1 MKNVRRQ
8 WQELRTSIERWL
20 DKFCSTMDVV
30 IEYSYVFFAISVVY
44 LVYECHRLQ
53 RNIHLQDA
61 ALVEL
66 DKSLTHLM
74 KIRAEMDKYQNTND
88 DNNNKKKKK
97 KKKIETEIENLYS
110 EKNVIK
116 KDEIV
121 PHRKD
126 QDIMIGKSIKTNID
140 MNSGVT
146 RKASH
151 NKKKNENNK
160 NINNDKHHN
169 DSCDDSLIPTYE
181 YIESFEVYFY
191 LVYTLP
197 PTTESF

>member
-8 WQELRTSIERWL
+8 WQEVRTTIERWL

-30 IEYSYVFFAISVVY
+30 IEYSYVFLVMSAVY
-44 LVYECHRLQ
+44 LVYECNRLQ

-61 ALVEL
+61 ALTEL
-66 DKSLTHLM
+66 DRSLNHLM
-74 KIRAEMDKYQNTND
+74 KMKAELEMDTYKK
-88 DNNNKKKKK
+88 NNNNNNNKKKK

-116 KDEIV
+116 KDD
-121 PHRKD
+121 KD
-126 QDIMIGKSIKTNID
+126 QDIMIGKSIKNSID

-151 NKKKNENNK
+151 NKKNKKNENT
-160 NINNDKHHN
+160 NNDKHHN
-169 DSCDDSLIPTYE
+169 DSIPTYE
-181 YIESFEVYFY
+181 YIELESFVVFFD

-197 PTTESF
+197 PTTQSF